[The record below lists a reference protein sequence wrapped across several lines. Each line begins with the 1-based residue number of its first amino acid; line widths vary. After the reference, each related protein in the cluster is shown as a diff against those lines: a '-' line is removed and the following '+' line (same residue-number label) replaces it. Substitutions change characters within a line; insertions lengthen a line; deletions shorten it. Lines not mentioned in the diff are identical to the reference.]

1 MIHYDLICAEGHE
14 FDGWF
19 SNSESFDKQLK
30 VGIVECPNCGS
41 TEVSKALMAPGIPA
55 KSNSKKDLQPVMQ
68 NAPQSPATEMVQMIR
83 KLRDHVEQNSEYVG
97 PRFADEARKIHHEET
112 EPRGIYGEAT
122 LQDAQDLKDEGI
134 EVQPLPLLPEERN

>member
-1 MIHYDLICAEGHE
+1 MIRYDLICAEGHE

-19 SNSESFDKQLK
+19 SDSDSFDKQLK
-30 VGIVECPNCGS
+30 VGVVECPTCGS
-41 TEVSKALMAPGIPA
+41 IDVQKALMAPGIPA
-55 KSNSKKDLQPVMQ
+55 KSNSKNDLQPVMQ
-68 NAPQSPATEMVQMIR
+68 NSPQSPATEMVQMIR

-97 PRFADEARKIHHEET
+97 ARFADEARKIHYEES
-112 EPRGIYGEAT
+112 ESRGIYGEAT

>member
-1 MIHYDLICAEGHE
+1 
-14 FDGWF
+14 
-19 SNSESFDKQLK
+19 
-30 VGIVECPNCGS
+30 
-41 TEVSKALMAPGIPA
+41 
-55 KSNSKKDLQPVMQ
+55 
-68 NAPQSPATEMVQMIR
+68 MIR

>member
-1 MIHYDLICAEGHE
+1 MIRYDLICAEGHE

-19 SNSESFDKQLK
+19 SDSDSFDKQLK
-30 VGIVECPNCGS
+30 VGVVECPNCGS
-41 TEVSKALMAPGIPA
+41 VDVQKALMAPGIPA
-55 KSNSKKDLQPVMQ
+55 KSNSKNDLQPVMQ
-68 NAPQSPATEMVQMIR
+68 NVPQSPATEMVQMIR

-97 PRFADEARKIHHEET
+97 PRFADEARKIHYEES
-112 EPRGIYGEAT
+112 EARGIYGEAT